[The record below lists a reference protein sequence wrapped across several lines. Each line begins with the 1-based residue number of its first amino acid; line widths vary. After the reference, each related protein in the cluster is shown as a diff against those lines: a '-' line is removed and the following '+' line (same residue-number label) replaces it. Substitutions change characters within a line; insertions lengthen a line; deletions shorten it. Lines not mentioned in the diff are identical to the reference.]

1 MQTCSMPETCQ
12 IGNFLSGIV
21 WHFVQGLSKELWAWL
36 ACRWLSSVAAT
47 LTKMAP
53 LAAWMSSML
62 SPCRGEDSVI
72 SCEMTRLGASAV
84 WSTTS
89 HLCPCGETPQ
99 SSPQAKGQTPRVG
112 AAAPPQ
118 QALQAWCCWDKLGQ
132 SWREWCPLRCFGV
145 YGLLTFM
152 VLSPSYVTS
161 FWKYEMR
168 ICIGTQ
174 SQQHN
179 HSWEFAR

>member
-1 MQTCSMPETCQ
+1 M
-12 IGNFLSGIV
+12 
-21 WHFVQGLSKELWAWL
+21 
-36 ACRWLSSVAAT
+36 AAT

-99 SSPQAKGQTPRVG
+99 NALQAEGQMHG
-112 AAAPPQ
+112 AGAPAPPQ
-118 QALQAWCCWDKLGQ
+118 QLLQASFCTHGAGI
-132 SWREWCPLRCFGV
+132 SWGGAAQKGLSEVLLV
-145 YGLLTFM
+145 VGLLTFM

-174 SQQHN
+174 SQQHD
-179 HSWEFAR
+179 HSWELAMLHYVFMQQVTTWFAERHL